1 MNKRW
6 QSACRIHHA
15 VDVCKPPEGAV
26 FKRYGTE
33 RSGKRCRYKRYQV
46 SVKKL
51 NASESLKTC
60 RKGLFVDKTIGIVVL
75 IGGLQRI
82 NCLLA
87 VGQPALRRQELY
99 TTCPDPS
106 GGFYSERER
115 LPC

>member
-1 MNKRW
+1 MQLMFANHLKVLYSKDIVLNV
-6 QSACRIHHA
+6 QAKGI
-15 VDVCKPPEGAV
+15 GL
-26 FKRYGTE
+26 
-33 RSGKRCRYKRYQV
+33 RYQV

-51 NASESLKTC
+51 NAIESLKTC
-60 RKGLFVDKTIGIVVL
+60 RKGLVVDKTIGIVVL

-99 TTCPDPS
+99 T
-106 GGFYSERER
+106 GFYSERER

>member
-1 MNKRW
+1 MQLMFANHLKVLYLKDMVLNV
-6 QSACRIHHA
+6 QAKGI
-15 VDVCKPPEGAV
+15 GL
-26 FKRYGTE
+26 
-33 RSGKRCRYKRYQV
+33 RYQV

-87 VGQPALRRQELY
+87 AGQPALRRQELY
-99 TTCPDPS
+99 T
-106 GGFYSERER
+106 GFYSERER
-115 LPC
+115 LSC